1 MNDTVKTKRPRR
13 PAGTRNAPR
22 SGEVSGTLEGGTSV
36 IEELKDEMTEWQSS
50 LESNSMEHLPKYDEV
65 TEAVEALEAAVDA
78 LQSLDCPDCI
88 TDFPVSYTQD
98 TRTSANSRSG
108 RMSNARQELDAA
120 LAGAQEWLEEN
131 EELTAND
138 PEDEEDGDPDAD
150 AVTEEQVDERASQR
164 DEVETF
170 AQELEDAINKLDNVS
185 FPGMY

>member
-13 PAGTRNAPR
+13 PAGTRYAPR

-65 TEAVEALEAAVDA
+65 TEAVDALEAAVDA

-98 TRTSANSRSG
+98 TRTSANSRPG

-120 LAGAQEWLEEN
+120 LAGANDWLEEN
-131 EELTAND
+131 PELEAND
-138 PEDEEDGDPDAD
+138 PADEDSYDESLETITDD
-150 AVTEEQVDERASQR
+150 AVTEREDQR
-164 DEVETF
+164 GEVETF
-170 AQELEDAINKLDNVS
+170 AQELEDAISELDNVS